1 MVREQLTKVVNLRI
15 SPSEFQML
23 ERLSEDTGL
32 PMSAVVRQLVRKEH
46 GARYGETTSA
56 PVHAKR
62 LKPKRK

>member
-23 ERLSEDTGL
+23 EQLSEDTGL

-46 GARYGETTSA
+46 AAKYGETPEPSR
-56 PVHAKR
+56 AKR
-62 LKPKRK
+62 KPKR

>member
-23 ERLSEDTGL
+23 EQLSEDTGL

-46 GARYGETTSA
+46 GAKYGEATSK
-56 PVHAKR
+56 PSRAKQP
-62 LKPKRK
+62 KPKRK